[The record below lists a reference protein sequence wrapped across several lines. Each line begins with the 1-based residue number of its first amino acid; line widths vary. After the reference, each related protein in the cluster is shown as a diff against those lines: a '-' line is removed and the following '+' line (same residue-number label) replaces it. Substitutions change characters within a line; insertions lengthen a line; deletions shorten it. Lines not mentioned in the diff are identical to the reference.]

1 MKISNPLS
9 EPYNLWYN
17 SIMNFEEKT
26 MDFEYVYH
34 GKVIDVRR
42 DNIEIAT
49 GKKSVREVVE
59 HSGGVVIAAQKTP
72 DTILMVKQF
81 RYPIKQTVL
90 ELPAGKLE
98 KGEEPFP
105 AAKRELEEETGY
117 KANKWLGLGYINTTP
132 GFCDEKLYLYHATDL
147 EFVGEHPDEGEIIQ
161 CFEFKLEEIFEK
173 IRNGEINDAK
183 TICALMRAF
192 KI

>member
-1 MKISNPLS
+1 MD
-9 EPYNLWYN
+9 
-17 SIMNFEEKT
+17 FEEKT
-26 MDFEYVYH
+26 LDSEYVYR
-34 GKVIDVRR
+34 GKVINVLR
-42 DNIEIAT
+42 DNVEIST
-49 GKKSVREVVE
+49 GRKSVREVVE
-59 HSGGVVIAAQKTP
+59 HSGGVVIVAQKSD

-117 KANKWLGLGYINTTP
+117 SADEWQSLGYINTTP
-132 GFCDEKLYLYHATDL
+132 GFCNEKLYLYLAKNL
-147 EFVGEHPDEGEIIQ
+147 KFVGEHPDEGEIIQ
-161 CFEFKLEEIFEK
+161 CFEYNINEIFEK
-173 IRNGEINDAK
+173 IKNGEINGAK
-183 TICALMRAF
+183 TICGLMRAF